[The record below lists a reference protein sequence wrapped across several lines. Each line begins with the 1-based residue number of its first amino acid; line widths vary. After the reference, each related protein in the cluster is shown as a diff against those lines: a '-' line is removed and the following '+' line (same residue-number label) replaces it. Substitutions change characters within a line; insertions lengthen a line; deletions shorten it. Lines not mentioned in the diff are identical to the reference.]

1 MADITKPTDEEP
13 KVVLVQPV
21 KHWWESK
28 VIWFNAFVILASLI
42 TSATPALEQYM
53 SPESSGLL
61 TSVVGVINA
70 VLRFNT
76 SRGIIK
82 SDTKVVDND

>member
-13 KVVLVQPV
+13 KVVPVQPV

-53 SPESSGLL
+53 SPESYALL
-61 TSVVGVINA
+61 TSIVGVANA
-70 VLRFNT
+70 VLRFGT
-76 SRGIIK
+76 SKGIIN
-82 SDTKVVDND
+82 TNMKVVE

>member
-1 MADITKPTDEEP
+1 MADITKQDENA
-13 KVVLVQPV
+13 VVVQLVKP
-21 KHWWESK
+21 WWQSK

-53 SPESSGLL
+53 SPESYGLL

>member
-1 MADITKPTDEEP
+1 MADITKPIDEEP

-42 TSATPALEQYM
+42 TSATP
-53 SPESSGLL
+53 
-61 TSVVGVINA
+61 VVGVINA

>member
-42 TSATPALEQYM
+42 TSAAPALEQHM
-53 SPESSGLL
+53 SPESYGLL

>member
-1 MADITKPTDEEP
+1 MADITKPIDKEP

-53 SPESSGLL
+53 SPESYGLL